1 MSELISEA
9 RMLAALSATN
19 EAVLRAHSSAEL
31 FQRVCEAAVDGGGL
45 CLAAALLPDSEG
57 FLRFVAQASHDGRPL
72 DAVISTDADRDHGQ
86 GLAGAAFR
94 TGRTQ
99 ISNDSFNDERLKP
112 WRQPMIARSLRS
124 AVAVPIRQDDASAGV
139 FLFYFTQ
146 RYALGQEVIAH
157 LERMAANVSF
167 GLISLE
173 RKQQNDRISRMLHAL
188 STTNEAIIRA
198 KTRDELFQMVC
209 DAAVSGARF
218 TSTTIFL
225 SVEGDDFF
233 HRAAIAGPL
242 IDKIRSRRYAK
253 TADRPEGK
261 GLTGTAFRTGE
272 PCIRNDFEAHERA
285 INWIY
290 DNSANRTAKAA
301 ACLPLF
307 GKNGI
312 VGVMLFMAAEKNTFT
327 PELIELLQRLVENL
341 SFGLENFDRA
351 DEKRRAEDRAQYL
364 ATHDVL
370 TGLPNRMMFTEL
382 LEHSVKLARRDQR
395 KNALLFADLDG
406 FKFVND
412 SLGHAA
418 GDELLVQV
426 GSRLRSCL
434 RESDVVARL
443 GGDEFVVIL
452 NDVGG
457 REQTSAVARK
467 ILDALAA
474 PVELVDRQ
482 CCVGASIGI
491 AICPDDGDSAELLLR
506 NADEAMYEA
515 KDGGKNDFRF
525 FRQGKVLALTRDAS
539 EVPAVASPPLQAM
552 LDTSA
557 GLAVRTPSRPT
568 AMA

>member
-19 EAVLRAHSSAEL
+19 EAVLRAHTSAEL

-45 CLAAALLPDSEG
+45 CLAAALLPDGAG
-57 FLRFVAQASHDGRPL
+57 FLRFVAQASHDGGPL
-72 DAVISTDADRDHGQ
+72 EAVISIDAGRDDGQ

-99 ISNDSFNDERLKP
+99 ISNDSFNDDRLRP
-112 WRQPMIARSLRS
+112 WRQLMIDRGLRS
-124 AVAVPIRQDDASAGV
+124 AVAVPIRHGEANAGV
-139 FLFYFTQ
+139 FLFYFAQ
-146 RYALGQEVIAH
+146 RYALGQDIIAH
-157 LERMAANVSF
+157 LERMSENVSF
-167 GLISLE
+167 GLKSLE
-173 RKQQNDRISRMLHAL
+173 REQQNDRISRMFQAL
-188 STTNEAIIRA
+188 SATNEAIIRA

-233 HRAAIAGPL
+233 HRAAIAGTHT
-242 IDKIRSRRYAK
+242 DRIRSRRYAK
-253 TADRPEGK
+253 TADHPEGR

-290 DNSANRTAKAA
+290 DNSENRTAKAA

-312 VGVMLFMAAEKNTFT
+312 AGVMLFMASEKDTFT

-351 DEKRRAEDRAQYL
+351 DEKKRAEDRVQYL

-370 TGLPNRMMFTEL
+370 TGLPNRAMFTEL
-382 LEHSVKLARRDQR
+382 LEHSVKLARRGQR
-395 KNALLFADLDG
+395 KNAVLFIDLDG

-418 GDELLVQV
+418 GDALLVEV
-426 GSRLRSCL
+426 AARLRASL

-443 GGDEFVVIL
+443 GGDEFVLIL

-457 REQTSAVARK
+457 REQTAQVARK
-467 ILDALAA
+467 ILVALAE
-474 PVELVDRQ
+474 PVDMSDRE
-482 CCVGASIGI
+482 CCIGASIGI
-491 AICPDDGDSAELLLR
+491 AMCPDDGDDAEMLIR

-525 FRQGKVLALTRDAS
+525 FREGKVLPLSRNAS
-539 EVPAVASPPLQAM
+539 EAPVIASPPLQAE
-552 LDTSA
+552 LDTSVPNPKFA
-557 GLAVRTPSRPT
+557 TTGR
-568 AMA
+568 

>member
-45 CLAAALLPDSEG
+45 CLAAALLPDGAG
-57 FLRFVAQASHDGRPL
+57 FLRFAAQASHDGGPL
-72 DAVISTDADRDHGQ
+72 DAVISIDAGRNDGQ
-86 GLAGAAFR
+86 GLAGVAFR

-99 ISNDSFNDERLKP
+99 ISNDSFNDGRLKP
-112 WRQPMIARSLRS
+112 WRQLMIDRGLRS
-124 AVAVPIRQDDASAGV
+124 AVAVPIRQGEANAGV
-139 FLFYFTQ
+139 FLFYFSQ
-146 RYALGQEVIAH
+146 RYALGQDIIAY
-157 LERMAANVSF
+157 LERMAENVSF
-167 GLISLE
+167 GLKNLE
-173 RKQQNDRISRMLHAL
+173 REHQNDRISRMFQAL
-188 STTNEAIIRA
+188 SATNEAIIRA

-233 HRAAIAGPL
+233 HRAAIAGTHT
-242 IDKIRSRRYAK
+242 DKIRSRRYAK
-253 TADRPEGK
+253 SADRPEGR

-290 DNSANRTAKAA
+290 DNSENRTAKAA

-312 VGVMLFMAAEKNTFT
+312 AGVMLFMASEKETFT

-351 DEKRRAEDRAQYL
+351 DEKKRAEDRVQYL

-370 TGLPNRMMFTEL
+370 TGLPNRAMFTEL
-382 LEHSVKLARRDQR
+382 LEHSLKLARRGQR
-395 KNALLFADLDG
+395 KNAVLFIDLDG

-418 GDELLVQV
+418 GDALLVEV
-426 GSRLRSCL
+426 AVRLRASV

-457 REQTSAVARK
+457 REQTAQVARK
-467 ILDALAA
+467 ILTAVAE
-474 PVELVDRQ
+474 PVAMADRE
-482 CCVGASIGI
+482 CCIGASIGI
-491 AICPDDGDSAELLLR
+491 AMCPDDGDDAEMLIR

-525 FRQGKVLALTRDAS
+525 FREGKVLALTREAS
-539 EVPAVASPPLQAM
+539 ETPVIASPPLQAA
-552 LDTSA
+552 LDA
-557 GLAVRTPSRPT
+557 GVPNPKFAESSR
-568 AMA
+568 

>member
-1 MSELISEA
+1 MSELLSEA

-19 EAVLRAHSSAEL
+19 EAVLRAQSSAVL

-45 CLAAALLPDSEG
+45 CLAAAILPDSAG
-57 FLRFVAQASHDGRPL
+57 FLRFVAQAHHGCEPL
-72 DAVISTDADRDHGQ
+72 HAVISIDADRDRGQ

-99 ISNDSFNDERLKP
+99 ISNNSFNDGRLKP
-112 WRQPMIARSLRS
+112 WRQLMIDRGLRS
-124 AVAVPIRQDDASAGV
+124 AVAVPIRQGEANAGV
-139 FLFYFTQ
+139 FLFYFAQ
-146 RYALGQEVIAH
+146 RHALNQDHIAH
-157 LERMAANVSF
+157 LERMVENVSF
-167 GLISLE
+167 GMRNLE
-173 RKQQNDRISRMLHAL
+173 REQQSDRISRMLSAL
-188 STTNEAIIRA
+188 SATNEAIIRA

-209 DAAVSGARF
+209 DAAVSGAKF
-218 TSTTIFL
+218 TSATIFL

-233 HRAAIAGPL
+233 HRAAIAGSHTE
-242 IDKIRSRRYAK
+242 KIRSRRYAR
-253 TADRPEGK
+253 TADRPEGR

-290 DNSANRTAKAA
+290 DNSEKRTAKAA

-312 VGVMLFMAAEKNTFT
+312 AGVILFMAGEKNTFT
-327 PELIELLQRLVENL
+327 PEFIELLQRLVENL

-351 DEKRRAEDRAQYL
+351 EEKKRAEDRVQYL

-370 TGLPNRMMFTEL
+370 TGLPNRAMFTEL
-382 LEHSVKLARRDQR
+382 LQQSVKLVRRDQR
-395 KNALLFADLDG
+395 KCALLFIDLDG

-418 GDELLVQV
+418 GDALLVQV
-426 GSRLRSCL
+426 AGRLRACL

-443 GGDEFVVIL
+443 GGDEFVAIL

-457 REQTSAVARK
+457 RERTSAVACK
-467 ILDALAA
+467 ILDALAE
-474 PVELVDRQ
+474 PVDMADRQ
-482 CCVGASIGI
+482 CCIGASIGI
-491 AICPDDGDSAELLLR
+491 AICPDDGDDAELLIR
-506 NADEAMYEA
+506 NADEAMYEV

-525 FRQGKVLALTRDAS
+525 FREGKVRALTGDAS
-539 EVPAVASPPLQAM
+539 EAPVIASPPLQAQPG
-552 LDTSA
+552 A
-557 GLAVRTPSRPT
+557 GLPVHVPSPPT
-568 AMA
+568 AVA

>member
-31 FQRVCEAAVDGGGL
+31 FQRVCEAAVEGGGL
-45 CLAAALLPDSEG
+45 CLAAALLPDHDR
-57 FLRFVAQASHDGRPL
+57 FLRFVAQASHAGDTL
-72 DAVISTDADRDHGQ
+72 DAVISIDAGRDDGQ
-86 GLAGAAFR
+86 GLAGGAFR

-99 ISNDSFNDERLKP
+99 ISNDSFNDDRLKH
-112 WRQPMIARSLRS
+112 WRQLMIDRGLRS
-124 AVAVPIRQDDASAGV
+124 AVAVPIRQGDASVGV

-146 RYALGQEVIAH
+146 RYALGQDIIAH
-157 LERMAANVSF
+157 LERMVDNVAF

-173 RKQQNDRISRMLHAL
+173 REQQNDRMSRMLSAL
-188 STTNEAIIRA
+188 SATNEAIIRA

-233 HRAAIAGPL
+233 HRAAIAGTHT
-242 IDKIRSRRYAK
+242 DRIRARRYAK
-253 TADRPEGK
+253 TADHPEGR

-290 DNSANRTAKAA
+290 DNSENRTAKAA

-307 GKNGI
+307 GRNGI
-312 VGVMLFMAAEKNTFT
+312 AGVMLFMANEKDTFT
-327 PELIELLQRLVENL
+327 PDLIELLQRLVENL

-351 DEKRRAEDRAQYL
+351 DEKKRAEDRVQYL

-370 TGLPNRMMFTEL
+370 TGLPNRAMFTEL
-382 LEHSVKLARRDQR
+382 LEHSVKVARRGQR
-395 KNALLFADLDG
+395 KNAVLFIDLDG

-418 GDELLVQV
+418 GDALLVEV
-426 GSRLRSCL
+426 AARLRASV

-457 REQTSAVARK
+457 REQTSQVARK
-467 ILDALAA
+467 ILAALGE
-474 PVELVDRQ
+474 PVEMSDRE
-482 CCVGASIGI
+482 CCIGASIGV
-491 AICPDDGDSAELLLR
+491 AMCPDDGDDAELLIR

-515 KDGGKNDFRF
+515 KDGGKNDVRF
-525 FRQGKVLALTRDAS
+525 FREGKVLPLSRNASDA
-539 EVPAVASPPLQAM
+539 PMIASPPLQAEF
-552 LDTSA
+552 DASVPNPKFATT
-557 GLAVRTPSRPT
+557 GR
-568 AMA
+568 

>member
-45 CLAAALLPDSEG
+45 CLAAALLPDGAG
-57 FLRFVAQASHDGRPL
+57 FLRFAAQASHDGGPL
-72 DAVISTDADRDHGQ
+72 DAVISIDAGRNDGQ
-86 GLAGAAFR
+86 GLAGVAFR

-99 ISNDSFNDERLKP
+99 ISNDSFNDGRLKP
-112 WRQPMIARSLRS
+112 WRQLMIDRGLRS
-124 AVAVPIRQDDASAGV
+124 AVAVPIRQGEANAGV
-139 FLFYFTQ
+139 FLFYFSQ
-146 RYALGQEVIAH
+146 RYALGQDIIAY
-157 LERMAANVSF
+157 LERMAENVSF
-167 GLISLE
+167 GLKNLE
-173 RKQQNDRISRMLHAL
+173 REHQNDRISRMFQAL
-188 STTNEAIIRA
+188 SATNEAIIRA

-233 HRAAIAGPL
+233 HRAAIAGTHT
-242 IDKIRSRRYAK
+242 DKIRSRRYAK
-253 TADRPEGK
+253 SADRPEGR

-290 DNSANRTAKAA
+290 DNSENRTAKAA

-312 VGVMLFMAAEKNTFT
+312 AGVMLFMASEKETFT

-351 DEKRRAEDRAQYL
+351 DEKKRAEDRVQYL

-370 TGLPNRMMFTEL
+370 TGLPNRAMFTEL
-382 LEHSVKLARRDQR
+382 LEHSLKLARRGQR
-395 KNALLFADLDG
+395 KNAVLFIDLDG

-412 SLGHAA
+412 LLGHAA
-418 GDELLVQV
+418 GDALLVEV
-426 GSRLRSCL
+426 AVRLRASL

-457 REQTSAVARK
+457 REQTAQVARK
-467 ILDALAA
+467 ILTAVAE
-474 PVELVDRQ
+474 PVAMADRE
-482 CCVGASIGI
+482 CCIGASIGI
-491 AICPDDGDSAELLLR
+491 AMCPDDGDDAEMLIR

-525 FRQGKVLALTRDAS
+525 FREGKVLALTREAS
-539 EVPAVASPPLQAM
+539 ETPVIASPPLQAA
-552 LDTSA
+552 LDA
-557 GLAVRTPSRPT
+557 GVANPKFAESSR
-568 AMA
+568 